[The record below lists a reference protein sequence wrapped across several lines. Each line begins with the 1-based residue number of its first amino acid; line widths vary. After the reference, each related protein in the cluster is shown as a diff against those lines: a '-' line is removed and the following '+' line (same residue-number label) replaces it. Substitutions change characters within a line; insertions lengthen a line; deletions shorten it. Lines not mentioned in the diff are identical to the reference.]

1 MSIRR
6 IFKLALHWQVLIAG
20 ILGLGAGLL
29 IHLAPEVAPKGLPE
43 GADPM
48 LREHWIAPC
57 DYVADLFLRL
67 LKMLIVPLIFS
78 SVVSGVVSVGKL
90 GALGRIGLK
99 TLAYYIASSLVA
111 ILIGLA
117 LVNLIAPGEGADLDF
132 RQLVQKED
140 LPTDQNLWGIFKRMV
155 PENLFGA
162 LSTNGLILQVI
173 FFAVLLGICI
183 TRIERVQRD
192 LMTRFFE
199 ALFSAMTGMAE
210 IVIRLVPI
218 GVFALVARVVGSSGV
233 SAFASLAWLMVTVV
247 AALAIHALVVLPVV
261 LRVLARVSPLKWAG
275 AVWPALIMAFST
287 SSSSAT
293 LPVTLRSVTERGGV
307 RQRVA
312 SFTLPLGATV
322 NMDGTAL
329 YECVGVIFLAQ
340 YYAGVSDFELTF
352 VMQATVVLT
361 ALLASI
367 GAAGIPS
374 AGTVMMAMILSQL
387 KLPDE
392 GIALL
397 LVIDRPLDM
406 LRTAVNIWSDTVCAA
421 VIGRSEGELEAPS

>member
-162 LSTNGLILQVI
+162 LSTNG
-173 FFAVLLGICI
+173 
-183 TRIERVQRD
+183 
-192 LMTRFFE
+192 
-199 ALFSAMTGMAE
+199 
-210 IVIRLVPI
+210 
-218 GVFALVARVVGSSGV
+218 
-233 SAFASLAWLMVTVV
+233 
-247 AALAIHALVVLPVV
+247 
-261 LRVLARVSPLKWAG
+261 
-275 AVWPALIMAFST
+275 
-287 SSSSAT
+287 
-293 LPVTLRSVTERGGV
+293 
-307 RQRVA
+307 
-312 SFTLPLGATV
+312 
-322 NMDGTAL
+322 
-329 YECVGVIFLAQ
+329 
-340 YYAGVSDFELTF
+340 
-352 VMQATVVLT
+352 
-361 ALLASI
+361 
-367 GAAGIPS
+367 
-374 AGTVMMAMILSQL
+374 
-387 KLPDE
+387 
-392 GIALL
+392 
-397 LVIDRPLDM
+397 
-406 LRTAVNIWSDTVCAA
+406 
-421 VIGRSEGELEAPS
+421 